1 MLVNRRKFNRVTEY
15 YRVQGLYYRDGTEPN
30 RDPTE
35 NYRDGTEPNR
45 DPTENYRD
53 PPDSHRGVTESDRE

>member
-15 YRVQGLYYRDGTEPN
+15 YSVQGLHYTDGTEPN

-35 NYRDGTEPNR
+35 NYRDGTDLWVVNVCDVRAFPLR
-45 DPTENYRD
+45 A
-53 PPDSHRGVTESDRE
+53 SVS